1 MRELR
6 YRDITAADC
15 ADLLRL
21 YCHSFP
27 ADERRVYDGVQG
39 FRSFLNANSDK
50 FHPLVITLDGRFAG
64 FLTYW
69 EFPGYVYVEHFAVEP
84 EMRGND
90 IGGSTLRH
98 LVENISDRVLLEV
111 EHPDTPE
118 ARRRRRDARRQ
129 QRRPQRRPHRRRTR
143 CSLPHPRPRR
153 HQHISLVRR
162 CRRRGASGQVQCEG
176 LSSPRRRAS

>member
-1 MRELR
+1 MTMRELR

-27 ADERRVYDGVQG
+27 ADERRVYDGVKG

-118 ARRRRRDARRQ
+118 ARRRISFYERHGFRLHADIEYMQ
-129 QRRPQRRPHRRRTR
+129 PPYDP
-143 CSLPHPRPRR
+143 SLPEVPLLLMTHGDVDLTDPHTVLAPM
-153 HQHISLVRR
+153 L
-162 CRRRGASGQVQCEG
+162 
-176 LSSPRRRAS
+176 RAVYNA